1 FQMAWGRDYRPE
13 NARAFAE
20 LMEARVLIHGH
31 EPCLEGFA
39 VPNPHQVI
47 LDCCGDKACY
57 VVLSTDREWTQTD
70 VVERIQRL
78 D

>member
-1 FQMAWGRDYRPE
+1 MPE

-20 LMEARVLIHGH
+20 LMQARVLIHGH

-47 LDCCGDKACY
+47 LDCCGDRACY
-57 VVLSTDREWTQTD
+57 VVLPTDREWTQPA
-70 VVERIQRL
+70 VVQRIQRL
-78 D
+78 E